1 MPSDLHQSVWLAY
14 RRPGAGDKSGSAVTS
29 FQAAVDTVLRS
40 SPGVDA
46 PSACKEAVRMVMMSP
61 VGRRRPRAGT
71 TILRFPTLA
80 AQAWTRVAPRVRR

>member
-14 RRPGAGDKSGSAVTS
+14 RRPGAGDNSGAVTS

-46 PSACKEAVRMVMMSP
+46 PSACKEAVRMVIMSP
-61 VGRRRPRAGT
+61 VGRRRPRVGT
-71 TILRFPTLA
+71 TVLRLPTFA
-80 AQAWTRVAPRVRR
+80 AQAWTDVAARVRR

>member
-14 RRPGAGDKSGSAVTS
+14 RRPGAGDNSGSAVTS
-29 FQAAVDTVLRS
+29 FQAAVDTILRS

-46 PSACKEAVRMVMMSP
+46 PSACKEAVRMVIMSP

-71 TILRFPTLA
+71 TVLRFPTFA
-80 AQAWTRVAPRVRR
+80 ARAGTDAAARVRR

>member
-14 RRPGAGDKSGSAVTS
+14 RRPGAGDNSGSAVTS

-46 PSACKEAVRMVMMSP
+46 PSACKEAVRMLLMSP
-61 VGRRRPRAGT
+61 VGRRRQRAGAT
-71 TILRFPTLA
+71 VLRFPTFG
-80 AQAWTRVAPRVRR
+80 AQAWTDVAARARR